1 MSARYDSGRCGIAW
15 QRAPILLARSST
27 YLPVLLQYRIPVK
40 PALILQQQQASTRAS
55 RGPVLL
61 AVAYSPRAGGSGVGQ
76 DPAPSRPAAAAPG
89 SLTAYLEVL
98 FL

>member
-1 MSARYDSGRCGIAW
+1 MQAESTAPRVRTRDYATARH
-15 QRAPILLARSST
+15 
-27 YLPVLLQYRIPVK
+27 
-40 PALILQQQQASTRAS
+40 LQQQQASTRAS

-61 AVAYSPRAGGSGVGQ
+61 AVAYSPRVGGSGVGQ

-89 SLTAYLEVL
+89 ILTAYLEVL